1 MVYKEILGYLAALA
15 VLATFCMKT
24 MQPLRIIGLI
34 SNVLFALY
42 GFYAGLYPVLAL
54 HIILFPVNFLRLIQ
68 FQRLTRQV
76 KAAAASDLSMTSLL
90 HLMHRR
96 KVRAG
101 ETVFRK
107 GDIADRLYYVS
118 TGEVSIS
125 ESGVLIKAGAV
136 FGEIGVFAPS
146 QLRTASI
153 VAVTDAEL
161 YELTVAKTHELYFQ
175 NPVFGFA
182 ILRLIIARLLDNAR
196 LATPHQLPRHTS
208 DNEAVSVRPY
218 GID

>member
-1 MVYKEILGYLAALA
+1 MLGYLAAFA

-24 MQPLRIIGLI
+24 MRPLRIIGLV

-42 GFYAGLYPVLAL
+42 GFYDGLYPVLAL
-54 HIILFPVNFLRLIQ
+54 HLILFPVNLLRLIQ

-76 KAAAASDLSMTSLL
+76 KAAAATDLSMTSLL

-101 ETVFRK
+101 ETIFRK
-107 GDIADRLYYVS
+107 GDIADRLYYVGS
-118 TGEVSIS
+118 GEVTIS
-125 ESGVLIKAGAV
+125 ESGIRIKAGAV
-136 FGEIGVFAPS
+136 FGEIGVFAPT
-146 QLRTASI
+146 QLRTATI
-153 VAVTDAEL
+153 IAAKDAEL

-175 NPVFGFA
+175 NPAFGFA

-196 LATPHQLPRHTS
+196 QATPHQTPMYML
-208 DNEAVSVRPY
+208 DNEAAGVRPVPST
-218 GID
+218 D